1 MNDNGSERDILL
13 RLITQSAANAVYR
26 CITEMH
32 SFFCCDT
39 VHNEVS
45 TQFSRDLKGTLASL
59 FNEKTTLGK
68 FKYDRLSHICLID
81 PWHEKMTLKVILNSD
96 KMMTKKTF
104 TSTLVLKLKKLGIIA
119 NTGQYS

>member
-1 MNDNGSERDILL
+1 VTITKAEHVGKNCVLKILNDNGSERDIML
-13 RLITQSAANAVYR
+13 RLNTQSAANALYR

-68 FKYDRLSHICLID
+68 FENDITCI
-81 PWHEKMTLKVILNSD
+81 V
-96 KMMTKKTF
+96 F
-104 TSTLVLKLKKLGIIA
+104 T
-119 NTGQYS
+119 